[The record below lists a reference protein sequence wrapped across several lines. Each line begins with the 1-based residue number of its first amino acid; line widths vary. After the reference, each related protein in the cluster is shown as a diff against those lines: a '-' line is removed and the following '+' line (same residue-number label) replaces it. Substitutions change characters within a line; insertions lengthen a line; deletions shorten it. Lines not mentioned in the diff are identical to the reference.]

1 MKNIADLRDGNF
13 FFIEKYETLD
23 EAVANCMGGLF
34 SVIAEEI
41 NIVIKSELKGIF
53 ADVKI
58 TKAFGDISFY
68 NPVKN

>member
-68 NPVKN
+68 NSVKN